1 MEYNSQRES
10 IKLLEYGRG
19 IQKLIDYAK
28 TIENKEKRQETAE
41 YILNIMGGI
50 NPHLKNVEDF
60 KHLLW
65 DHLHLI
71 SDFELNVD
79 SPYPMPNKELIFAK
93 PKQVAY
99 PKKNIRYRHYGKNI
113 LSMIKSAAK
122 MEDPDKQMGYAKCI
136 ANYMKKVQA
145 SRNNSGEIVN
155 DLIIINDLEAISD
168 GVLKLKDETTLSKV
182 KVNRT
187 FKGKTTSGSS
197 NNNNRNRNNNNNK
210 KRTNNRPS

>member
-10 IKLLEYGRG
+10 IVLREYGRC
-19 IQKLIDYAK
+19 IQKLINHAT
-28 TIENKEKRQETAE
+28 TIEDKEKRQQIAE
-41 YILNIMGGI
+41 QILNIMGGI

-71 SDFELNVD
+71 SDFKLVVD
-79 SPYPMPNKELIFAK
+79 SPYPIPDKELIFAK
-93 PKQVAY
+93 PKKVSY
-99 PKKNIRYRHYGKNI
+99 PIKNEKYKHYGRNI
-113 LSMIKSAAK
+113 LSMIKSAATL
-122 MEDPDKQMGYAKCI
+122 EDEEKQMAYAKTI

-168 GVLKLKDETTLSKV
+168 GVLKLEDETTLTKV

-187 FKGKTTSGSS
+187 FKPNNNN
-197 NNNNRNRNNNNNK
+197 NNNNRKRNNNNN
-210 KRTNNRPS
+210 NNRKRVHS

>member
-19 IQKLIDYAK
+19 IQKLIDHAK

>member
-10 IKLLEYGRG
+10 IILREYGRS

-28 TIENKEKRQETAE
+28 TLETVAGRQDAAE
-41 YILNIMGGI
+41 HILDIMGGI

-71 SDFELNVD
+71 ADFKLEVV
-79 SPYPMPNKELIFAK
+79 SPYPMPDKEVLFAK
-93 PKQVAY
+93 PAKLDY
-99 PKKNIRYRHYGKNI
+99 PNRNIRYKHYGKNI
-113 LSMIKSAAK
+113 LSMIKSATL
-122 MEDPDKQMGYAKCI
+122 MEDPEKQIGYAKCI

-145 SRNNSGEIVN
+145 SRNNSGEVVN

-168 GVLKLKDETTLSKV
+168 GVLKLKDETTLTKV
-182 KVNRT
+182 KVNRSSNSNR
-187 FKGKTTSGSS
+187 KS
-197 NNNNRNRNNNNNK
+197 NNNNNRKRNNNNNNR
-210 KRTNNRPS
+210 KRNNNNNR